1 MTTKEKVQDYT
12 IAISLPTANV
22 SKEQEISVVNRLR
35 NYFKPTYTYLQ
46 SFFSDELVS
55 WLEYNIKN
63 DMSCDLMENYKNTSD
78 KLHKMDEERE
88 ELRKLINLRD
98 ATIEDQKNG
107 IAALDERIYELRT
120 ESDELYNKC
129 EEKYT
134 AMLELESMH
143 AAEVKSLKWKI
154 TVLKA
159 KLFDEMTRSGL
170 LT

>member
-63 DMSCDLMENYKNTSD
+63 DMSCDLMENYKN
-78 KLHKMDEERE
+78 
-88 ELRKLINLRD
+88 
-98 ATIEDQKNG
+98 
-107 IAALDERIYELRT
+107 
-120 ESDELYNKC
+120 
-129 EEKYT
+129 
-134 AMLELESMH
+134 MH